1 MTDGSIEVQALGG
14 VYVFSKKD
22 TRKKVSLMVQLAL
35 LAALEVVLTLVY
47 IPIGTINLN
56 FGLVPIVV
64 AAVLFGPGYGAL
76 IGGVS
81 GVVTMIQVL
90 TGQSYFYVFLVSQN
104 PVAASLLCVVKTA
117 TAGFLAGLVF
127 ILFEKFSKFKVVNVL
142 AASVVCPVVNTG
154 IFALG
159 MLTIFGKALMADEEI
174 GTWTTGGLIALV
186 FVVLIGVNFFVEL
199 ALNIVVCPA
208 ISKALFA
215 VKRARRG

>member
-1 MTDGSIEVQALGG
+1 MSSV
-14 VYVFSKKD
+14 KKD

-64 AAVLFGPGYGAL
+64 AAVLFSPGYGAL

-117 TAGFLAGLVF
+117 AAGFLAGLVF
-127 ILFEKFSKFKVVNVL
+127 MLFEKFSKFKEVNVL

-215 VKRARRG
+215 LKRAQRG

>member
-1 MTDGSIEVQALGG
+1 MSSV
-14 VYVFSKKD
+14 KKD

-117 TAGFLAGLVF
+117 AAGFLAGLVF

-142 AASVVCPVVNTG
+142 AASVACPVVNTG

>member
-1 MTDGSIEVQALGG
+1 MSSV
-14 VYVFSKKD
+14 KKD

-90 TGQSYFYVFLVSQN
+90 TGQNYFYVFLVSQN

-117 TAGFLAGLVF
+117 AAGFLAGLVF

-142 AASVVCPVVNTG
+142 AASVACPVVNTG

>member
-1 MTDGSIEVQALGG
+1 MSSV
-14 VYVFSKKD
+14 KKD

-90 TGQSYFYVFLVSQN
+90 TGQNYFYVFLVSQN

-117 TAGFLAGLVF
+117 AAGFLAGLVF

-142 AASVVCPVVNTG
+142 AASVACPVVNTG

-215 VKRARRG
+215 IKRARRG

>member
-1 MTDGSIEVQALGG
+1 MSSV
-14 VYVFSKKD
+14 KKD

-90 TGQSYFYVFLVSQN
+90 TGQNYFYVFLVSQN

-117 TAGFLAGLVF
+117 AAGFLAGLVF

-142 AASVVCPVVNTG
+142 AASVACPVVNTG

-215 VKRARRG
+215 VKSARRG